1 MSAPAQSAPRR
12 RMPRHRAGYTTSIE
26 VAGAEFYLT
35 ANPHADGS
43 LGEVFIKFGKQGS
56 TLGGLLDAVSIS
68 VSLGLQS
75 GISLET
81 FAGKYIDMRFEP
93 MGLTDD
99 PLVPNVAS
107 VLDYV
112 FRRLALDFLD
122 AAACERLGVATLD
135 DEARDLV
142 SAAEQ

>member
-1 MSAPAQSAPRR
+1 MGCRCPAPDD
-12 RMPRHRAGYTTSIE
+12 

-43 LGEVFIKFGKQGS
+43 LGEVFVKFGKQGS

-75 GISLET
+75 GVGLET
-81 FAGKYIDMRFEP
+81 YASKYIDMRFEP
-93 MGLTDD
+93 MGITDD
-99 PLVPNVAS
+99 PLIPTVTS

-122 AAACERLGVATLD
+122 
-135 DEARDLV
+135 DEARELV
-142 SAAEQ
+142 RSC